1 MKTLEGIVAGLL
13 ADKKM
18 KRKDLAKKMGI
29 VPETLKKKLTG
40 KCAFS
45 IDDARVIATE
55 LGDDDPFAVFDDLCR
70 AAIGVPTSLHTKR
83 N

>member
-29 VPETLKKKLTG
+29 VPETLKKKLSN

-45 IDDARVIATE
+45 VEDARIIPVE